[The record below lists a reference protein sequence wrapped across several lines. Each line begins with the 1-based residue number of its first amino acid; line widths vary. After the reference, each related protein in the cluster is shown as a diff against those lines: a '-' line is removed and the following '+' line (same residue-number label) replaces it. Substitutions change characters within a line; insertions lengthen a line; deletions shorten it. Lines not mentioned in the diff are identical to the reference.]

1 MGKKILKQGKRQS
14 KTMERRT
21 GTCVSLPAPATHT
34 LMQMV
39 KINPNITVI
48 KICVNKS
55 LSIREFQIRS
65 LECLALLFMSL

>member
-1 MGKKILKQGKRQS
+1 MGKKILKQGKRPS

-21 GTCVSLPAPATHT
+21 GTCVSLPAPTTHT
-34 LMQMV
+34 LMQM

-48 KICVNKS
+48 KMCVNKS
-55 LSIREFQIRS
+55 ILSIREFQIRS